1 MNISQYSTRHPSVI
15 LFFLTVMLLGG
26 VYAFEMLGKREDST
40 FVIKSAIVICPY
52 SGATPE
58 EVESLV
64 SKPLERGL
72 RTLTTVHKITSES
85 HYGYARLVVELHPST
100 APERIPQLWDEL
112 RRKVND
118 LRSQL
123 PDGVGDITI
132 IDDFG
137 DVYGL
142 YFALCSDGGFTTK
155 ELRNH
160 ISDITTRLYAIKGVD
175 KVQIS
180 GFPTE
185 EVSVWLSPA
194 TLSAFELRPESIAR
208 TIQQQ
213 NSIVGLGIREAGD
226 VEITLTEGSAYSSI
240 QDIENQLLIAEDG
253 KQYRLGD
260 VARVVREVKTP
271 RSMIVAVDGKEAVA
285 IAVATNPDMDI
296 VKVGDRVDNELKR
309 LSEELPAGL
318 EIVSL
323 YPENIIAAEAN
334 NDFIINLLESL
345 LIVVILVMAVMG
357 WREGIIVGSS
367 LLFAI
372 GATLVVM
379 YLVGE
384 GLNRTSLAGF
394 IIAMGML
401 VDNAI
406 VVVDNSAKYMRGG
419 MLPSMA
425 VVQGATL
432 PRMPLLAATLIAII
446 SFLPLQLAPSS
457 VAEIIAP
464 LFRVIALSLLISWL
478 LSLTQV
484 PMMSLWLLPRSKRK
498 DGAKQY
504 VVMRSVV
511 GWVLHHRWLT
521 IIGAVVIL
529 GASLWLMGRMPQNFF
544 PQLAKPYFRADV
556 ILPDGYNIETTY
568 NHLEDMSKWLEAQ
581 PEVKRVSITAG
592 GTPPRYYLAS
602 GSYSSKPNYGNILV
616 EVDDV
621 KHTADI
627 EHRFDRWVSDNFAD
641 VWLRSS
647 LFRLSPVPEATIE
660 IGFIGDNIDT
670 LSRLTRDAMSL
681 MAQRDDTRNVRN
693 SWGNRVAVWQ
703 PDYSQIKAQRL
714 GVERSSMVSSLEIA
728 TSGLG
733 VATYREEDAQM
744 PILIRTEQVIDST
757 VLGLSIMPIFSMGGR
772 SYSLEQSVSGFDFGF
787 QPSVIRRIDSE
798 RVMKAQCDPQRGVNA
813 IALLNDIREEV
824 EQCISLPDGYRI
836 AIYGEQESREES
848 NNALRSKLPIAII
861 LIFVILLLLFG
872 NIRDPLVVLLTL
884 PLIFTGVVAG
894 LAVSGKMFD
903 FFSLLGLL
911 GLVGM
916 NIKNGVILIS
926 RIGELRES
934 GVAAAQAVIK
944 AVEDRSI
951 PVITASATT
960 VLGMTPLLFDSMFGS
975 MAVTIM
981 GGLIIAT
988 IMVLVIL
995 PVVYSLFYRIKL

>member
-180 GFPTE
+180 GLPTE

-226 VEITLTEGSAYSSI
+226 VEITLTEGSTYSSI

-323 YPENIIAAEAN
+323 YPENTIAAEAN

-406 VVVDNSAKYMRGG
+406 VVVDNSAKYIRGG

-484 PMMSLWLLPRSKRK
+484 PMMSLWLLPRSKRR

-627 EHRFDRWVSDNFAD
+627 EHRFDRWVGDNFAD

>member
-180 GFPTE
+180 GLPTE

-226 VEITLTEGSAYSSI
+226 VEITLTEGSTYSSI